1 MKAMDN
7 HSNIE
12 QSNGLALL
20 TVVLYIFASLSLKDW
35 ATILAMGAAITT
47 IAVNIRNLSK
57 KK

>member
-7 HSNIE
+7 HSIE

-20 TVVLYIFASLSLKDW
+20 TVVLYVFASLSLKDW

-47 IAVNIRNLSK
+47 IAVNIRNLSRK
-57 KK
+57 K